1 MVGRGGAGCGAREAE
16 QPDGPPRRRGSARRR
31 GRRIPA
37 VLGSAWIDPPVVDA
51 AGVVQPDDRRLVA
64 VRLADGG
71 EAVDAVCVW
80 QAGRCVGSIGVRS
93 RTRRFASRAQ
103 TSPISGSGCGSGASR
118 SEGTRASSGPRRS
131 GAALLV
137 HDLGRGGGWGPVD
150 VEVVSEGGGW
160 ARSGP
165 LRPASDTFPVRV
177 DAAVAGRVA
186 VRDGGAGRAGGGR
199 CSRIRSARWR
209 GVAEA
214 ERRCGVDARA
224 VSRAV
229 CVSVKGGGGAERGL
243 QPRHVAR
250 ISSATAWFG
259 GAATYRATRG
269 TSVPGRRTRFRSAL
283 ARCGSVPT
291 GGWLAV
297 RVWKCPQPYA
307 GATEE
312 ALWTWRATRAARGEG
327 DAPRYGATRI
337 RFPAR

>member
-1 MVGRGGAGCGAREAE
+1 M
-16 QPDGPPRRRGSARRR
+16 RRAR
-31 GRRIPA
+31 GRTAGWAAAASWVGATAWAADPA

-80 QAGRCVGSIGVRS
+80 QAGRCRFDRGPLADAALRVARADLPDLGVGVRVGGVEVGGD
-93 RTRRFASRAQ
+93 A
-103 TSPISGSGCGSGASR
+103 GVV
-118 SEGTRASSGPRRS
+118 GPAAL

-177 DAAVAGRVA
+177 DAAVA
-186 VRDGGAGRAGGGR
+186 DGWRCAMAARGVRAGPLLADPLG
-199 CSRIRSARWR
+199 ALAW
-209 GVAEA
+209 VAEA

-229 CVSVKGGGGAERGL
+229 CVSVKGGEALSVACNRVTWPDQQRYGLVWRRRDLPGYPGNVGA
-243 QPRHVAR
+243 
-250 ISSATAWFG
+250 
-259 GAATYRATRG
+259 RAEDA
-269 TSVPGRRTRFRSAL
+269 VPE
-283 ARCGSVPT
+283 CVGSVWVGPD
-291 GGWLAV
+291 GRMLAV